1 MTQPASP
8 AIGDRGESFEVVVE
22 AGKIREFARATKARD
37 PRWFGAYAISP
48 PTFLT
53 TDRFW
58 GGPDSH
64 VLDRG
69 DIDWSRV
76 LHGEE
81 EYTFYGRP
89 PSAGETL
96 TARQEVADVF
106 SKAGRRGGDMKFV
119 VVRTEYRNAAGDLVA
134 EVRHT
139 VIETSKAAT

>member
-1 MTQPASP
+1 MTQPTSP
-8 AIGDRGESFEVVVE
+8 AVGDRGEPFELVVE
-22 AGKIREFARATKARD
+22 PGKIREFATATKARD
-37 PRWFGAYAISP
+37 PSWFGADAISP

-64 VLDRG
+64 VLERG
-69 DIDWSRV
+69 AIDWSRI

-89 PSAGETL
+89 PAAGETL
-96 TARQEVADVF
+96 TARQEVVDVF
-106 SKAGRRGGDMKFV
+106 AKAGRRGGDMTFII
-119 VVRTEYRNAAGDLVA
+119 VRTEYRNADGDLVA
-134 EVRHT
+134 DVRHT